1 MMKRPGQ
8 SGGMMTKFIKL
19 IVIVCGV
26 FMSAW
31 VNAEVKIAVAANF
44 KPTLELLV
52 AAYKA
57 QQPSVDISVS
67 TASTGVLYAQL
78 ERGAPFDLFL
88 SADSERP
95 KRLEKSYLI
104 EPKTR
109 KNYALGQLVLWAKG
123 QSAVN
128 QNNLNSLGG
137 KLAIANPT
145 LAPFGLAA
153 KQTLHNLGVY
163 DRLKDQIVMGNN
175 VSQVAHYVQTGAA
188 KAGFVA
194 LSQVLDK
201 QGGLKDYWLIPS
213 QLYTPINQQM
223 VVIKQA
229 QRSQQETDEVMA
241 FYRFILSSSGQRI
254 IIQHGYQSAEI
265 QIIPRIRPDAE

>member
-1 MMKRPGQ
+1 
-8 SGGMMTKFIKL
+8 
-19 IVIVCGV
+19 
-26 FMSAW
+26 
-31 VNAEVKIAVAANF
+31 
-44 KPTLELLV
+44 
-52 AAYKA
+52 
-57 QQPSVDISVS
+57 
-67 TASTGVLYAQL
+67 
-78 ERGAPFDLFL
+78 
-88 SADSERP
+88 
-95 KRLEKSYLI
+95 
-104 EPKTR
+104 
-109 KNYALGQLVLWAKG
+109 
-123 QSAVN
+123 
-128 QNNLNSLGG
+128 
-137 KLAIANPT
+137 
-145 LAPFGLAA
+145 
-153 KQTLHNLGVY
+153 
-163 DRLKDQIVMGNN
+163 MGNN

-265 QIIPRIRPDAE
+265 QIIPRMRPDAE